1 MIFILF
7 LLLQIF
13 LKYKSSNETQKCS
26 NNNRKYFKFKQ
37 DFKSNFSFNHSITDD
52 ADNEWEFVPDKLIFI
67 RRSGVFYS
75 ENDSLISILLL
86 VNDSSVTSINYII
99 FYLSVINGC
108 DQVIEDFSI
117 ELGNLTLKRLLSF
130 KLENVD

>member
-1 MIFILF
+1 ML
-7 LLLQIF
+7 
-13 LKYKSSNETQKCS
+13 
-26 NNNRKYFKFKQ
+26 R
-37 DFKSNFSFNHSITDD
+37 NFSFNHSITDD

-86 VNDSSVTSINYII
+86 VNDSTVTSINSII